1 MNQRPMTSF
10 GSLTDLSRQSNMW
23 VMSMSLPSFPTLVV
37 LTFLTSAFNLQN
49 QMRLRC
55 FDVFQQGFPQRKWDL
70 CKMKWPE
77 KKIHTHFQHYI
88 LFFHTSDSG
97 RYFLGARGVYS
108 NVEGGKVTLVQFRDF
123 VLAAFIPVFPVR
135 VLTYNQQIWFAV
147 LRCFDWFVAG
157 LFWLQAWTVC
167 MVLWTLR

>member
-1 MNQRPMTSF
+1 MNQRLMTSF

-23 VMSMSLPSFPTLVV
+23 VMSISLPSFPTLVV

-77 KKIHTHFQHYI
+77 KKFTHIFNMI
-88 LFFHTSDSG
+88 DSFFHTSDSG
-97 RYFLGARGVYS
+97 GCFLGARGVYS

-123 VLAAFIPVFPVR
+123 VLAAFIPAFPCEDPHSQSTNMIRSV
-135 VLTYNQQIWFAV
+135 
-147 LRCFDWFVAG
+147 DWFVAG
-157 LFWLQAWTVC
+157 LFWLQAWTVY